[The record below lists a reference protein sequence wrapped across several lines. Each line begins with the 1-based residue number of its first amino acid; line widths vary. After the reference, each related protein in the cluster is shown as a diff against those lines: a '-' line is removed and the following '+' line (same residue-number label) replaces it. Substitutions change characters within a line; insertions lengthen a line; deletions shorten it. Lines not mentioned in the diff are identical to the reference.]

1 LKKLIVLSSIII
13 AGLSACHK
21 ANESGSSGAV
31 DFVTLEGEV
40 INDFTN
46 NVVYFRYVSLV
57 HSAEEMQTS
66 VNNLVAETSDANLAD
81 ARAKWKAM
89 RADWEQ
95 SEGFLMGPV
104 ESNDYDPNTDT
115 WPTDYVQMDSLLA
128 SANQLTTDDVKNL
141 SQSLRGYHPLEYM
154 IWGKGGSK
162 TAAGITARQK
172 TFMTSLIDDLLE
184 NNVQA
189 LFNDWFLGSSNYKEQ
204 VVTAGQGS
212 TEFSTRQALFLNIVS
227 AMSDICGEVGSGK
240 MYEPFVARDS
250 TITESPYSSN
260 TLVDFKNN
268 IVGLQQVYLG
278 LNGGK
283 GIHNLVAARQL
294 DLDQKI
300 QAHIN
305 AALNSFDQITV
316 RYEEAIFSQRT
327 QVQNTMDQLEALND
341 LLENDLKNF
350 IITNVRD

>member
-1 LKKLIVLSSIII
+1 
-13 AGLSACHK
+13 
-21 ANESGSSGAV
+21 
-31 DFVTLEGEV
+31 
-40 INDFTN
+40 
-46 NVVYFRYVSLV
+46 
-57 HSAEEMQTS
+57 
-66 VNNLVAETSDANLAD
+66 
-81 ARAKWKAM
+81 
-89 RADWEQ
+89 
-95 SEGFLMGPV
+95 
-104 ESNDYDPNTDT
+104 
-115 WPTDYVQMDSLLA
+115 
-128 SANQLTTDDVKNL
+128 
-141 SQSLRGYHPLEYM
+141 
-154 IWGKGGSK
+154 
-162 TAAGITARQK
+162 
-172 TFMTSLIDDLLE
+172 MTSLIDDLLE